1 MADTRLLP
9 ESVAQHNTIINAL
22 KEHDIEAAMKGIEE
36 NWRFGMEVLIRK
48 MGEE

>member
-1 MADTRLLP
+1 MT
-9 ESVAQHNTIINAL
+9 L
-22 KEHDIEAAMKGIEE
+22 KEHDVEGAMQGIEE

>member
-9 ESVAQHNTIINAL
+9 ESVAQHKAIIDDL
-22 KEHDIEAAMKGIEE
+22 KEHDIAAAIKDLEK